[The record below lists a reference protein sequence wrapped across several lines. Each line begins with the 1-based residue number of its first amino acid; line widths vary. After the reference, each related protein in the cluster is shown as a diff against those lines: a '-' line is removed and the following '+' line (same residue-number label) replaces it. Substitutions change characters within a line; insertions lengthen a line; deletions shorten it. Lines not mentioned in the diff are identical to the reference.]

1 MKQQQ
6 TLSYDARFRV
16 GYFESIFRN
25 SVTGVAWC
33 YTISMAH
40 ISYIGFGVRV
50 WGLHRVRVSYIGFGV
65 RVWGLG
71 FGFRLRVH
79 CVTPCNTV

>member
-1 MKQQQ
+1 MEKFVIY
-6 TLSYDARFRV
+6 TYDARFRV
-16 GYFESIFRN
+16 GYFESIFHN

-50 WGLHRVRVSYIGFGV
+50 WV
-65 RVWGLG
+65 
-71 FGFRLRVH
+71 
-79 CVTPCNTV
+79 